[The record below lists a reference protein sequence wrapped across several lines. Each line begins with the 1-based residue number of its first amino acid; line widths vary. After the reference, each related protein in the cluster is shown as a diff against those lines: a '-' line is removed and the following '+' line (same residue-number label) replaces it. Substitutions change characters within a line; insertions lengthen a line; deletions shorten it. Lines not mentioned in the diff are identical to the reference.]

1 MTKVIM
7 NGCNGHMGHV
17 ISDLC
22 EKDPEIEIVAGIDI
36 NTEQHYG
43 YPVFANIGDC
53 DVAAD
58 AIIDF
63 SHVSCIDA
71 LMAYC
76 VSRQIPVVVCT
87 TGLSGEQ
94 DALLKTSSEKVAVLK
109 SANMSLGGNCFRRL
123 QRCWL
128 RQDLTWRSWRNIT
141 IRSWMLRA
149 ELPLRWLI
157 P

>member
-22 EKDPEIEIVAGIDI
+22 EKDSEIEIVAGIDI

-58 AIIDF
+58 AIF
-63 SHVSCIDA
+63 HMSAV
-71 LMAYC
+71 LMLLWHIAYPVRFRWLYVPQVFP
-76 VSRQIPVVVCT
+76 VSRTLC
-87 TGLSGEQ
+87 
-94 DALLKTSSEKVAVLK
+94 
-109 SANMSLGGNCFRRL
+109 
-123 QRCWL
+123 
-128 RQDLTWRSWRNIT
+128 
-141 IRSWMLRA
+141 
-149 ELPLRWLI
+149 
-157 P
+157 

>member
-71 LMAYC
+71 LMHIAYPVRFRWLYVPQVFP
-76 VSRQIPVVVCT
+76 VSRTLC
-87 TGLSGEQ
+87 
-94 DALLKTSSEKVAVLK
+94 
-109 SANMSLGGNCFRRL
+109 
-123 QRCWL
+123 
-128 RQDLTWRSWRNIT
+128 
-141 IRSWMLRA
+141 
-149 ELPLRWLI
+149 
-157 P
+157 

>member
-43 YPVFANIGDC
+43 YPVFASIGDC
-53 DVAAD
+53 DMTAD

-94 DALLKTSSEKVAVLK
+94 DALLK
-109 SANMSLGGNCFRRL
+109 NI
-123 QRCWL
+123 QRESRCIEISKYVSGCEYFDGIASDGCKGAGSG
-128 RQDLTWRSWRNIT
+128 RI
-141 IRSWMLRA
+141 
-149 ELPLRWLI
+149 
-157 P
+157 

>member
-43 YPVFANIGDC
+43 YPVFANIADC

-58 AIIDF
+58 ASLIFHMSAASMPDGIQ
-63 SHVSCIDA
+63 CIPSDPGGCMHHRSFRGA
-71 LMAYC
+71 GC
-76 VSRQIPVVVCT
+76 PV
-87 TGLSGEQ
+87 
-94 DALLKTSSEKVAVLK
+94 K
-109 SANMSLGGNCFRRL
+109 
-123 QRCWL
+123 
-128 RQDLTWRSWRNIT
+128 NIQ
-141 IRSWMLRA
+141 
-149 ELPLRWLI
+149 
-157 P
+157 